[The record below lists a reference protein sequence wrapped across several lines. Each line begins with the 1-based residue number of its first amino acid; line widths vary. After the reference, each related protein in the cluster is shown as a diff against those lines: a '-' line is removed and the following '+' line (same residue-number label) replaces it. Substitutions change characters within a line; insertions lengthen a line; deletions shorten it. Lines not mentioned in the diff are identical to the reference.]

1 MKNNYKNFNFMNYI
15 AAVILVILCIV
26 QIVPDTSVKAET
38 AENTG
43 DITEIHTA
51 AELVKASE
59 NQTGSYRLMADID
72 MTGIDWTPWDFSG
85 KFDGNGYT
93 ILNLSVTKTNRRT
106 MKTYDGNRKEYDT
119 YFSAVIGFIPLHEKH
134 HDPFLKAYALQ
145 SLSKN
150 SLSLVLLFLF
160 ISGLGSVMLSGIL

>member
-1 MKNNYKNFNFMNYI
+1 M
-15 AAVILVILCIV
+15 ILVILCIV

-85 KFDGNGYT
+85 KLIVIDEGRIAACGNHDK
-93 ILNLSVTKTNRRT
+93 LLKTC
-106 MKTYDGNRKEYDT
+106 
-119 YFSAVIGFIPLHEKH
+119 AI
-134 HDPFLKAYALQ
+134 YARISSLQ
-145 SLSKN
+145 S
-150 SLSLVLLFLF
+150 
-160 ISGLGSVMLSGIL
+160 GITQ

>member
-1 MKNNYKNFNFMNYI
+1 MKNNYKNFNFLNYI

-26 QIVPDTSVKAET
+26 QIVPDTSVK

-72 MTGIDWTPWDFSG
+72 MTGIDWTPWDFRE
-85 KFDGNGYT
+85 
-93 ILNLSVTKTNRRT
+93 NLTAK
-106 MKTYDGNRKEYDT
+106 
-119 YFSAVIGFIPLHEKH
+119 VIQYLT
-134 HDPFLKAYALQ
+134 FL
-145 SLSKN
+145 
-150 SLSLVLLFLF
+150 
-160 ISGLGSVMLSGIL
+160 

>member
-1 MKNNYKNFNFMNYI
+1 MAMTASGSFIWLCMTEMVQTDLLSASTTPFRSRI
-15 AAVILVILCIV
+15 LPLAAFIFFL
-26 QIVPDTSVKAET
+26 S
-38 AENTG
+38 
-43 DITEIHTA
+43 A
-51 AELVKASE
+51 ADLLPASH
-59 NQTGSYRLMADID
+59 NIFPQKHKIDQTPAQNHRHQ
-72 MTGIDWTPWDFSG
+72 
-85 KFDGNGYT
+85 N
-93 ILNLSVTKTNRRT
+93 
-106 MKTYDGNRKEYDT
+106 NRKEYDT

>member
-1 MKNNYKNFNFMNYI
+1 MSFGVIITFINVYVENSYMKNNYKNFNFMNYI

-85 KFDGNGYT
+85 KFDSNGYT
-93 ILNLSVTKTNRRT
+93 ILNLSVTKTKQMHNENIRR
-106 MKTYDGNRKEYDT
+106 KQKR
-119 YFSAVIGFIPLHEKH
+119 I
-134 HDPFLKAYALQ
+134 
-145 SLSKN
+145 
-150 SLSLVLLFLF
+150 
-160 ISGLGSVMLSGIL
+160 

>member
-1 MKNNYKNFNFMNYI
+1 MKNNYKNFNFLNYI

-72 MTGIDWTPWDFSG
+72 MTGIEWTPWDFSG

-119 YFSAVIGFIPLHEKH
+119 YGAGLFGI
-134 HDPFLKAYALQ
+134 
-145 SLSKN
+145 LSN
-150 SLSLVLLFLF
+150 ADV
-160 ISGLGSVMLSGIL
+160 SGLNIKGARIEVATNNHCFAAQLQDFVITAIYQIVS

>member
-1 MKNNYKNFNFMNYI
+1 MKNNYKNFNFLNYI

-85 KFDGNGYT
+85 KFDAGM
-93 ILNLSVTKTNRRT
+93 TNT
-106 MKTYDGNRKEYDT
+106 
-119 YFSAVIGFIPLHEKH
+119 EK
-134 HDPFLKAYALQ
+134 Q
-145 SLSKN
+145 GSL
-150 SLSLVLLFLF
+150 
-160 ISGLGSVMLSGIL
+160 